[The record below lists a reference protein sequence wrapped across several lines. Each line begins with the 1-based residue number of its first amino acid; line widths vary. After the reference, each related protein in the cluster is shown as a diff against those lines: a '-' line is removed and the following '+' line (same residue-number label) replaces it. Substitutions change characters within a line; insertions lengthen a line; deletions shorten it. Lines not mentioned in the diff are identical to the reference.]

1 MYYINA
7 LSEPAVAQMIQK
19 KDEEPEWWM
28 AVQLRCWS
36 QADPRQDSSSVGGVK
51 IDLSETSPA
60 SVRKGES
67 AQLLEFINIIMCC
80 DLLST
85 EQPRHQRHFCYSG
98 LGLTYWRIKTEKET
112 LLDSFNLLKDFIFIS
127 CVWMNVLPVYK

>member
-1 MYYINA
+1 
-7 LSEPAVAQMIQK
+7 
-19 KDEEPEWWM
+19 M
-28 AVQLRCWS
+28 AVQLRWWS

-60 SVRKGES
+60 SIRKEES

-85 EQPRHQRHFCYSG
+85 EQQRHQRHFCCSG
-98 LGLTYWRIKTEKET
+98 LGLTYWKKKEKET
-112 LLDSFNLLKDFIFIS
+112 LLDVFNLLKDFIFIS
-127 CVWMNVLPVYK
+127 CV